1 MENNL
6 KHPMPPTGMIV
17 NSYNSPIQD
26 DKFFEK
32 FTEPENQKVDVQMDY
47 IFVGDLLS
55 RKGDEI
61 LKTLCSDDKFISV
74 MTLPYINYLVQFQ
87 WDQVRDKIEW
97 KSLYPFYALLALY
110 TVYSLW
116 MVEYRDSRESLKDT
130 GFIGVTFYLVLI
142 FLQALIIVYFLYREF
157 KQFTIEAS
165 QYFSSIWNFSDIIS
179 YSLCGVVIFLDLYGT
194 EQKNKL
200 RPVASI
206 TLIILWIKMF
216 YYLRAYEST
225 S

>member
-1 MENNL
+1 M
-6 KHPMPPTGMIV
+6 
-17 NSYNSPIQD
+17 
-26 DKFFEK
+26 EK

-47 IFVGDLLS
+47 IFVGDLLF
-55 RKGDEI
+55 RKGNDI
-61 LKTLCSDDKFISV
+61 MKTLCSDDKFISV

-97 KSLYPFYALLALY
+97 KSLYPFYALLGLY

-179 YSLCGVVIFLDLYGT
+179 YSLCGVVIFLDLYGS

>member
-1 MENNL
+1 
-6 KHPMPPTGMIV
+6 
-17 NSYNSPIQD
+17 
-26 DKFFEK
+26 
-32 FTEPENQKVDVQMDY
+32 
-47 IFVGDLLS
+47 
-55 RKGDEI
+55 
-61 LKTLCSDDKFISV
+61 
-74 MTLPYINYLVQFQ
+74 
-87 WDQVRDKIEW
+87 
-97 KSLYPFYALLALY
+97 
-110 TVYSLW
+110 
-116 MVEYRDSRESLKDT
+116 
-130 GFIGVTFYLVLI
+130 LI

-165 QYFSSIWNFSDIIS
+165 QYFRSIWNFSDIIS
-179 YSLCGVVIFLDLYGT
+179 YSLCGVVIFLDLYGS